1 MWRVPALQA
10 GGLVQVSV
18 EDDGPGVPD
27 AALPHLFEKFYQAGA
42 PGEAQRRG
50 MGIGLTVVEG
60 LTRAMEGQVSA
71 CRSELG
77 GLRVDVLLRPAFVPQ
92 QPADPATTP
101 AVQTAAPSPGQTAL
115 VEDEDGARRTL
126 AEYLTRRGY
135 DVYQAATAK
144 EAMRLWDAHRADL
157 VLLDL
162 GLPDLDGVDVIR
174 RIRREATTPIIILS
188 ARGDERD
195 KIAGLEAGADD
206 YLTKPFATDELNA
219 RIRAVL
225 RRAGGPDADA
235 AGCLRLGP
243 IELDQVRREV
253 RVAGAPVRLTP
264 REYELLKVLISNQ
277 GRVLT
282 KARLL
287 RAVWGLAYAEESTYL
302 HVYVNRLRRK
312 LSAVTDVSLEGL
324 IETEPG
330 IGYRVADGDSL
341 RELPPSGPA

>member
-1 MWRVPALQA
+1 M
-10 GGLVQVSV
+10 S
-18 EDDGPGVPD
+18 GPMI
-27 AALPHLFEKFYQAGA
+27 L
-42 PGEAQRRG
+42 
-50 MGIGLTVVEG
+50 
-60 LTRAMEGQVSA
+60 
-71 CRSELG
+71 
-77 GLRVDVLLRPAFVPQ
+77 
-92 QPADPATTP
+92 
-101 AVQTAAPSPGQTAL
+101 L
-115 VEDEDGARRTL
+115 VEDEAPARRML
-126 AEYLTRRGY
+126 ADYLGHRGY
-135 DVYQAATAK
+135 EVREADTAN
-144 EAMRLWDAHRADL
+144 EAMRQWDAHRADL

-206 YLTKPFATDELNA
+206 YLTKPFATEELNA

-235 AGCLRLGP
+235 RGCLRLGP
-243 IELDQVRREV
+243 IELDTVRREV
-253 RVAGAPVRLTP
+253 RVSGEPVRLTP
-264 REYELLKVLISNQ
+264 REYELLKVMMSSQ

-287 RAVWGLAYAEESTYL
+287 RAVWGLAYADESTYL

-312 LSAVTDVSLEGL
+312 LSAAAPDSALEGL

-330 IGYRVADGDSL
+330 IGYRIAAHEAL
-341 RELPPSGPA
+341 